1 MEALTEETLA
11 LLNEVTGRVA
21 DFHEAEMALRQGPDE
36 DLDPEQIEAFRIAF
50 GYMLHLQSESDPEND
65 EGPYGSMW
73 SGLDDAGNHL
83 QFPSPL
89 SEVPVESIELWREAF
104 EASEA
109 PILRARLGDL
119 LFVRK
124 DGDRPDIYA
133 RGAIDGII
141 EIAGRPEPHRVERA
155 QFLAR
160 ALELSLLI
168 ADRNRLPR
176 VVSAMA
182 QLVEEELADPSGPGA
197 PLRVLRPLSALDAE
211 DRPDSLLDLIE
222 RVSAEYGE
230 DPYIADEIAEIRS
243 DMAEVE
249 QREPIQRAQVE
260 KWIAAADEGDT
271 MLRVNRLERALE
283 LAGKFGFRDL
293 VDSIRVELGRIRPE
307 DLELGRI
314 SSDIS
319 IGDDELEE
327 FLNHFRD
334 AGDLRGALARLAAE
348 PPPHGS
354 QEKLEQRLEEI
365 MREAPIQFL
374 ITRSLIG
381 PDNATSIFRGV
392 DEESRRRMALAEQ
405 QSFGERMWGL
415 YAAQALHDMEK
426 TFGRPSHEA
435 LTETFSGDFT
445 DGGVAERFA
454 RSLELFWDGQ
464 FDEAGH
470 IVVPRIERVFRELA
484 RAIGVPVVR
493 EQRGPKPG
501 GVVTLGIL
509 MAEIKPAFRNEAL
522 HSYYRSVLVDPL
534 GLNLRNKICHGL
546 IDAVGPY
553 DVALLIQIAK
563 QLGDMSIGEPERP
576 E

>member
-1 MEALTEETLA
+1 MEALTQETLA
-11 LLNEVTGRVA
+11 HLNEVAGRVA
-21 DFHEAEMALRQGPDE
+21 DFHEAEMALREGPAE
-36 DLDPEQIEAFRIAF
+36 DLDIEQIGAFRIAF
-50 GYMLHLQSESDPEND
+50 GYMLHLRSESDPEND
-65 EGPYGSMW
+65 EGPFGSMW
-73 SGLDDAGNHL
+73 SGLDDAGNHV
-83 QFPSPL
+83 QFPPPL
-89 SEVPVESIELWREAF
+89 SEVPAESIALWRA
-104 EASEA
+104 AYGSSEA

-141 EIAGRPEPHRVERA
+141 EIAGRSEPHRVERA

-160 ALELSLLI
+160 ALELALLI
-168 ADRNRLPR
+168 NDRERLPR

-211 DRPDSLLDLIE
+211 DRPESMLDLVE

-230 DPYIADEIAEIRS
+230 DPYIADAIAEIRS
-243 DMAEVE
+243 DLAEVE

-260 KWIAAADEGDT
+260 KWIAAAEEGDT

-319 IGDDELEE
+319 IGDEELEE

-334 AGDLRGALARLAAE
+334 AGDLGGALARLAAE

-354 QEKLEQRLEEI
+354 QEKLEQRLDEI

-381 PDNATSIFRGV
+381 PDNATAIFRGV

-415 YAAQALHDMEK
+415 YAAQALLDMEK

-435 LTETFSGDFT
+435 LTEMFSGGFT
-445 DGGVAERFA
+445 GGGVAERFA

-470 IVVPRIERVFRELA
+470 IVVPRIERVFRDLA